1 MMNSI
6 MVLSCAIAAAGFL
19 AFLVWIRLIR
29 EAGKL
34 RNLKRF
40 RSANAGVAD
49 LLNYAAMVDDGV
61 IACKSGALMAAWFY
75 TGTDNAQMT
84 EDERDHVSIFLN
96 RALLP
101 LDDGWMLHI
110 DAVRHEAPRYPDR
123 SRSHFPDPVSQSVDE
138 ERRRFFEERGVMY
151 EGYFVLTVTWL
162 PPLLAER
169 KAVELLF
176 DDDRKPDSKPR
187 QFSILLESFNKNVRL
202 LEERLSTVLNLHR
215 LKAQAY
221 GREDG
226 TVEYY
231 DDFLQH
237 IQRCISGVSHPVR
250 LPSCPN
256 YLDILLGGQEFWGG
270 IIPKMGRKFIQVV
283 AIEGFP
289 AMSTPGILSILT
301 DLNLEYRWN
310 TRFIFLGKRTAL
322 AHIAVYRRKW
332 RQKLYGIID
341 LISGRLTRVN
351 QEAQEMSED
360 ADAAFASVQR
370 NDCAVGYLSSVVVLM
385 DEDRDKVENEA
396 IQLQKLIFNL
406 GFTARIE
413 TINCMDAYFGSLP
426 GHGFENIRRPLV
438 TTQSLADIIPSS
450 SIWTGS
456 PTHPCPYYPPD
467 SPPLCH
473 CVTTGSSPFRLNLHV
488 RDVGHT
494 VMFGPTGSGKSTA
507 LALLAMQMRR
517 YQEANIF
524 VFDKGLSMYATTK
537 ACGGRH
543 FDLGGDSDKF
553 QFAPLQHLETMQ
565 DRTWALDWLDTIL
578 ALNGVQ
584 TGPGDRRELELM
596 LIRAHETGI
605 RRLNNFVAILS
616 PHLREPLLSYVTG
629 GAMGT
634 LFDAEE
640 DTLELSTFSTFEM
653 EQILSMKERWA
664 LPVLLYLF
672 RRIEKS
678 LHGQP
683 ALLILDEA
691 WIMLG
696 HPVFQEKIREWFKV
710 FRKSNCAL
718 ILATQN
724 ISDAV
729 NSPIWDVILSE
740 TATKIFLANPKA
752 REAANVYAKMG
763 LNPHQIEMLAGAT
776 PKREYYL
783 TSEKGCRLFSFAMGP
798 LALAFAGASDK
809 ESVAEVQKY
818 EAVHGDQWIRAWLQ
832 SKGISLDAYK
842 GEAA

>member
-1 MMNSI
+1 
-6 MVLSCAIAAAGFL
+6 
-19 AFLVWIRLIR
+19 
-29 EAGKL
+29 
-34 RNLKRF
+34 
-40 RSANAGVAD
+40 
-49 LLNYAAMVDDGV
+49 
-61 IACKSGALMAAWFY
+61 
-75 TGTDNAQMT
+75 
-84 EDERDHVSIFLN
+84 
-96 RALLP
+96 
-101 LDDGWMLHI
+101 
-110 DAVRHEAPRYPDR
+110 
-123 SRSHFPDPVSQSVDE
+123 
-138 ERRRFFEERGVMY
+138 MY
-151 EGYFVLTVTWL
+151 EGCFVLTVTWL

-187 QFSILLESFNKNVRL
+187 QFSVLLESFNKNVRL

-360 ADAAFASVQR
+360 ADAAFAAVQR

-517 YQEANIF
+517 FRQGP
-524 VFDKGLSMYATTK
+524 VHV
-537 ACGGRH
+537 RH
-543 FDLGGDSDKF
+543 DESLRR
-553 QFAPLQHLETMQ
+553 Q
-565 DRTWALDWLDTIL
+565 ALRPW
-578 ALNGVQ
+578 
-584 TGPGDRRELELM
+584 
-596 LIRAHETGI
+596 
-605 RRLNNFVAILS
+605 RRLRQVSVCAVAA
-616 PHLREPLLSYVTG
+616 P
-629 GAMGT
+629 
-634 LFDAEE
+634 
-640 DTLELSTFSTFEM
+640 
-653 EQILSMKERWA
+653 
-664 LPVLLYLF
+664 
-672 RRIEKS
+672 
-678 LHGQP
+678 
-683 ALLILDEA
+683 
-691 WIMLG
+691 
-696 HPVFQEKIREWFKV
+696 
-710 FRKSNCAL
+710 
-718 ILATQN
+718 
-724 ISDAV
+724 
-729 NSPIWDVILSE
+729 
-740 TATKIFLANPKA
+740 
-752 REAANVYAKMG
+752 
-763 LNPHQIEMLAGAT
+763 
-776 PKREYYL
+776 
-783 TSEKGCRLFSFAMGP
+783 
-798 LALAFAGASDK
+798 
-809 ESVAEVQKY
+809 
-818 EAVHGDQWIRAWLQ
+818 
-832 SKGISLDAYK
+832 
-842 GEAA
+842 

>member
-84 EDERDHVSIFLN
+84 EDERDHVSILLN

-270 IIPKMGRKFIQVV
+270 IIPRMGRKFIQVV

-360 ADAAFASVQR
+360 ADAAFAAVQR

-396 IQLQKLIFNL
+396 IQLQKLIQL
-406 GFTARIE
+406 
-413 TINCMDAYFGSLP
+413 
-426 GHGFENIRRPLV
+426 
-438 TTQSLADIIPSS
+438 
-450 SIWTGS
+450 
-456 PTHPCPYYPPD
+456 
-467 SPPLCH
+467 LC
-473 CVTTGSSPFRLNLHV
+473 C
-488 RDVGHT
+488 
-494 VMFGPTGSGKSTA
+494 
-507 LALLAMQMRR
+507 
-517 YQEANIF
+517 
-524 VFDKGLSMYATTK
+524 
-537 ACGGRH
+537 
-543 FDLGGDSDKF
+543 
-553 QFAPLQHLETMQ
+553 
-565 DRTWALDWLDTIL
+565 
-578 ALNGVQ
+578 
-584 TGPGDRRELELM
+584 
-596 LIRAHETGI
+596 
-605 RRLNNFVAILS
+605 
-616 PHLREPLLSYVTG
+616 
-629 GAMGT
+629 
-634 LFDAEE
+634 
-640 DTLELSTFSTFEM
+640 
-653 EQILSMKERWA
+653 
-664 LPVLLYLF
+664 
-672 RRIEKS
+672 
-678 LHGQP
+678 
-683 ALLILDEA
+683 
-691 WIMLG
+691 G
-696 HPVFQEKIREWFKV
+696 HPV
-710 FRKSNCAL
+710 L
-718 ILATQN
+718 INPQN
-724 ISDAV
+724 
-729 NSPIWDVILSE
+729 N
-740 TATKIFLANPKA
+740 
-752 REAANVYAKMG
+752 
-763 LNPHQIEMLAGAT
+763 
-776 PKREYYL
+776 
-783 TSEKGCRLFSFAMGP
+783 
-798 LALAFAGASDK
+798 
-809 ESVAEVQKY
+809 
-818 EAVHGDQWIRAWLQ
+818 
-832 SKGISLDAYK
+832 LDW
-842 GEAA
+842 G